1 MDRGTPDLCIAH
13 ARKDKTWG
21 EGLTVGDGMLG
32 LPTLVHHRPGNLA
45 SAASLRYTLFLKLW
59 LKHRDARPGRLEKC

>member
-13 ARKDKTWG
+13 TRKDKTWD

-32 LPTLVHHRPGNLA
+32 LSTLVHRRPGNLA
-45 SAASLRYTLFLKLW
+45 SAATLWYNK
-59 LKHRDARPGRLEKC
+59 